1 MMNILLFSHTNRRA
15 LETVMA
21 LILLTSIFLSPHSLA
36 DSPKTYGD
44 AEVEKIIK
52 VYEDYAVNCDVND
65 WPEIIGSDIKV
76 MIKGVEP
83 PEIVLSGGKPNTF
96 FKLQLKK
103 FMQKAFDDAENI
115 KLENIERAE
124 TFALKANIVLDE
136 KKLADLLIE
145 AGLARIKV
153 PGDTTQKKP
162 DKVEAETVGPVIKE
176 QPKQNVKI
184 KELLVASKN
193 SKVYHR
199 ASCGSAKRITQDN
212 LVSFSSKQQAE
223 QSGRRPCKNCR
234 P

>member
-1 MMNILLFSHTNRRA
+1 MNILLCNTDRPTFKTA
-15 LETVMA
+15 MA
-21 LILLTSIFLSPHSLA
+21 LILLTSIILPLHSLA
-36 DSPKTYGD
+36 ELPKTYGD

-76 MIKGVEP
+76 MIKGIEP

-103 FMQKAFDDAENI
+103 FMQKAFDDAESI

-136 KKLADLLIE
+136 KNLADLLIE

-153 PGDTTQKKP
+153 PGDTIPKTTNE
-162 DKVEAETVGPVIKE
+162 VEAETARPVIKE
-176 QPKQNVKI
+176 QPKQGVKI
-184 KELLVASKN
+184 KESLVASKS

-199 ASCGSAKRITQDN
+199 ASCSSAKRITQDN
-212 LVSFSSKQQAE
+212 LVNFGSKQHAE
-223 QSGRRPCKNCR
+223 QSGRRPCKICK

>member
-1 MMNILLFSHTNRRA
+1 MMTILLFIGTNKRTFKKA
-15 LETVMA
+15 IILVLFA
-21 LILLTSIFLSPHSLA
+21 LILLSCFSLA
-36 DSPKTYGD
+36 ESPKTYGD
-44 AEVEKIIK
+44 VEVERVIK
-52 VYEDYAVNCDVND
+52 VYEDYAVDCDIKD

-136 KKLADLLIE
+136 KNLTDLLIE
-145 AGLARIKV
+145 AGLARIQV
-153 PGDTTQKKP
+153 PGDMTQKTP
-162 DKVEAETVGPVIKE
+162 DKVEAETARPVIKE
-176 QPKQNVKI
+176 QPKQIVKI

-212 LVSFSSKQQAE
+212 LVSFSSRQHAE
-223 QSGRRPCKNCR
+223 QTGRRPCKNCR